1 MNTLFTQQSC
11 CSNKSAL
18 AASAHPN
25 YRFSPQKSAPATA
38 AAPSEVDEPNPQN
51 ASLMKTELA
60 NEELIKGKLLPSGQR
75 NFTP

>member
-1 MNTLFTQQSC
+1 MNTLFTQPSS

-25 YRFSPQKSAPATA
+25 SRFSPQKSAPATA
-38 AAPSEVDEPNPQN
+38 AAPSEVDEPSPKNV
-51 ASLMKTELA
+51 ALMMTDLA